1 MSNEYVFLAKKIAND
16 LLNIEFRGVGDT
28 IEAAAYRVETKW
40 HVPSSVLMRLRH
52 RSDIK
57 DMKVSNWFAVFEAYQ
72 NACKQAEQK
81 YQIAR
86 NTNEI
91 DPRLASLADFIA
103 GYQGS
108 KKNEKD
114 NPQ

>member
-1 MSNEYVFLAKKIAND
+1 MSNEYVFIAKKIAND

-28 IEAAAYRVETKW
+28 IEAAA
-40 HVPSSVLMRLRH
+40 
-52 RSDIK
+52 
-57 DMKVSNWFAVFEAYQ
+57 VFEAYQ

-86 NTNEI
+86 TNNEI

>member
-52 RSDIK
+52 RADIK

-72 NACKQAEQK
+72 HACKQAEAK

-91 DPRLASLADFIA
+91 DPRLARLADFIA
-103 GYQGS
+103 GQQ
-108 KKNEKD
+108 NEKD
-114 NPQ
+114 DQK